1 MATQGT
7 KLTEEEVKQ
16 IKVVQDNRQKVI
28 NELGQIK
35 LAELNLDK
43 RLESAETTL
52 DQLQQQENELAKYME
67 TKYGNGVIDIDTG
80 EFTPS

>member
-1 MATQGT
+1 MATQET
-7 KLTEEEVKQ
+7 KLTKEEIQQV
-16 IKVVQDNRQKVI
+16 KVVQDNRQKVI

-35 LAELNLDK
+35 LAELNLEK

-52 DQLQQQENELAKYME
+52 EQLQQQENELAKYME

>member
-1 MATQGT
+1 MVTQET
-7 KLTEEEVKQ
+7 KLTKEEIQQV
-16 IKVVQDNRQKVI
+16 KVVQDNRQKVI

-35 LAELNLDK
+35 LAELNLEK

-52 DQLQQQENELAKYME
+52 EQLQQQENELAKYME

>member
-1 MATQGT
+1 MATQGK
-7 KLTEEEVKQ
+7 KLSDQEVKQ
-16 IKVVQDNRQKVI
+16 INVVQDNRQKVI

-35 LAELNLDK
+35 LAELNLEK
-43 RLESAETTL
+43 RLENAETTL
-52 DQLQQQENELAKYME
+52 EELQQQENELAKYME

>member
-1 MATQGT
+1 MATQGK
-7 KLTEEEVKQ
+7 KLSDQEVKQ

-35 LAELNLDK
+35 LAELNLEK

-52 DQLQQQENELAKYME
+52 EQLQQQENELAKYME

>member
-35 LAELNLDK
+35 LAELNLEK
-43 RLESAETTL
+43 RLENAETTL
-52 DQLQQQENELAKYME
+52 EELQQQENELAKYME

>member
-35 LAELNLDK
+35 LAELNLEK

-67 TKYGNGVIDIDTG
+67 TKYGNGVIDVDTG

>member
-1 MATQGT
+1 MATQET
-7 KLTEEEVKQ
+7 KLTKEEIQQV
-16 IKVVQDNRQKVI
+16 KVVQDNRQKVI

-35 LAELNLDK
+35 LAELNLEK

>member
-1 MATQGT
+1 METQET
-7 KLTEEEVKQ
+7 KLTEEEIQQV
-16 IKVVQDNRQKVI
+16 KVVQENRQKVI

-35 LAELNLDK
+35 LAELNLEK
-43 RLESAETTL
+43 RLENAETTL
-52 DQLQQQENELAKYME
+52 EELQQQENELAKYME

>member
-1 MATQGT
+1 MVTQET
-7 KLTEEEVKQ
+7 KLTKEEIQQV
-16 IKVVQDNRQKVI
+16 KVVQDNRQKVI

-35 LAELNLDK
+35 LAELNLEK
-43 RLESAETTL
+43 RLENAENTL
-52 DQLQQQENELAKYME
+52 EELQQQENELAKYME

>member
-35 LAELNLDK
+35 LAELNLEK

-67 TKYGNGVIDIDTG
+67 TKYGNGVIDMDTG

>member
-1 MATQGT
+1 MATQET
-7 KLTEEEVKQ
+7 KLTKEEIQQV
-16 IKVVQDNRQKVI
+16 KVVQDNRQKVI

-35 LAELNLDK
+35 LAELNLEK
-43 RLESAETTL
+43 RLENAENTL
-52 DQLQQQENELAKYME
+52 EELQQQENELAKYME

>member
-7 KLTEEEVKQ
+7 KLSDQEVKQ

-35 LAELNLDK
+35 LAELNLEK
-43 RLESAETTL
+43 RLENAETTL
-52 DQLQQQENELAKYME
+52 EELQQQENELAKYME
-67 TKYGNGVIDIDTG
+67 TKYGNGVIDMDTG

>member
-1 MATQGT
+1 MATQET
-7 KLTEEEVKQ
+7 KLTKEEIQQV
-16 IKVVQDNRQKVI
+16 KVVQDNRQKVI

-35 LAELNLDK
+35 LAELNLEK

-52 DQLQQQENELAKYME
+52 EQLQQQEKELAKYME

>member
-7 KLTEEEVKQ
+7 KLSDQEVKQ

-35 LAELNLDK
+35 LAELNLEK
-43 RLESAETTL
+43 RLENAETTL
-52 DQLQQQENELAKYME
+52 EELQQQENELAKYME

>member
-1 MATQGT
+1 METQET
-7 KLTEEEVKQ
+7 KLTEEEIQQV
-16 IKVVQDNRQKVI
+16 KVVQENRQKVI

-35 LAELNLDK
+35 LAELNLEK

-52 DQLQQQENELAKYME
+52 EQLQQQEKELAKYME

>member
-35 LAELNLDK
+35 LAELNLEK